1 MKLLSSEMGERV
13 LVTLLSGLSQM
24 QVQKSLVQYQKIP
37 KTVVVQ
43 QHIGIGAGKFL
54 GVRRIFARIL
64 PNLPE
69 KKPWKATSKQKL
81 FMLFWAPFLLIF
93 SGACSDF
100 QGFCEGFQRFCSYF
114 HGFCPRIFTN
124 SKLLGCALAPHLS
137 HQWSGKNRSAMI
149 NVKSR
154 TKYDFQNKLKQL
166 FSYFSENP

>member
-69 KKPWKATSKQKL
+69 KNHEKRPPNKS
-81 FMLFWAPFLLIF
+81 
-93 SGACSDF
+93 CSCYF
-100 QGFCEGFQRFCSYF
+100 GRHFC
-114 HGFCPRIFTN
+114 
-124 SKLLGCALAPHLS
+124 
-137 HQWSGKNRSAMI
+137 
-149 NVKSR
+149 
-154 TKYDFQNKLKQL
+154 
-166 FSYFSENP
+166 